1 MPGAPSPCP
10 EPRDD
15 RSIGLAA
22 DGWRPP
28 QLQDVGAV
36 DTSVVGV
43 RSYYELH
50 GDLLRAAWGESLHF
64 AVFSGSETRAEAAAA
79 TERMVAED
87 GGFGPGMSVLDV
99 GCGSGG
105 PAMTIAARWEVHV
118 TGVDLVPRHVERA
131 RERAMALGLA
141 ERTRFME
148 ADAMRLPFPDASF
161 DHVYAIESA
170 YHAPDKGRFYA
181 ECARVLRPGGS
192 FLGTDWLRGEGPAE
206 EQHERVLEPV
216 RRLHAIPSLVGIEDL
231 RAHLEACGL
240 EPEIVQDLAERGDV
254 RRNWEPRPEIWPKLA
269 EAARSGPPDAL
280 AAWRAGA
287 RALADAARTGALI
300 IGYWHAR
307 KPAAPELT
315 LHAVPVP

>member
-36 DTSVVGV
+36 DTSVAGV

-181 ECARVLRPGGS
+181 ECTRVLRPGGS

-206 EQHERVLEPV
+206 EQHERYLEPV

-307 KPAAPELT
+307 KPSAPELT